1 MREPHGSARRRRGTV
16 WRNDKEQ
23 LDVETSIQSNADR
36 RSADSMSA
44 QANRAQPTND
54 ARESLAGI
62 APIHLVR
69 LLEHP
74 RAIPSIYAFFIILMT
89 IFAIPPLVNDWLGLL
104 NKDYDLWYWTGWF
117 YGRGAA
123 IYPTEKY
130 RLFPF
135 MYPPSCAVMLAT
147 ANRLGRTGF
156 MLALILINS
165 IAWIA
170 SVRLSIAATGLRKPA
185 AIALATLVPVLCVVP
200 FIHDTYLLGQPNL
213 LLLALMLA
221 AAAWLR
227 RGREFKAGILVGIA
241 AAIKAF
247 PIMAVGYLLYRRK
260 WKASAAVGATLVFLL
275 LIAPLAYRTPRQ
287 TIDDLSLWTRGM
299 VLKYDSGT
307 IAQRPERCYSF
318 KNQSLIALEHR
329 LLRRVPADGE
339 TDPFWRVNLVNLDFN
354 GVNAAILLS
363 ATMLGLFSLRAMPIF
378 RSPVDRRPAAAEWG
392 MTLMLILMFSPLSF
406 NYFFVWLL
414 YPLTYALASAIK
426 APVGSRDRTIWKI
439 AFGVAVGLMTLS
451 IAIPKIAQAYGNVL
465 FATIILFATTGF
477 DLISKRRPVREFRS
491 QESTETEA
499 NATNANDVQI
509 AKASL

>member
-1 MREPHGSARRRRGTV
+1 MRKPQGSASRERRPIRR
-16 WRNDKEQ
+16 DDQ
-23 LDVETSIQSNADR
+23 AQSTPDPLIR
-36 RSADSMSA
+36 TRSDHESADHAIPDSVHGD
-44 QANRAQPTND
+44 RARPTNIES
-54 ARESLAGI
+54 ESLVGI
-62 APIHLVR
+62 APSGLIG

-74 RAIPSIYAFFIILMT
+74 RAIPSIYAFLVLLMT

-117 YGRGAA
+117 YRNGAA

-213 LLLALMLA
+213 LLLALMLG

-227 RGREFKAGILVGIA
+227 SGDEFKAGILVGIA

-247 PIMAVGYLLYRRK
+247 PIMAVGYLIYRRK

-275 LIAPLAYRTPRQ
+275 LIAPLSYRTPKQ

-339 TDPFWRVNLVNLDFN
+339 SDPFWRVNLVRLDFN

-363 ATMLGLFSLRAMPIF
+363 AMILGLFSLRAMPMF
-378 RSPVDRRPAAAEWG
+378 RPSSDRRSAAAEWG

-414 YPLTYALASAIK
+414 YPLTYALASAIE
-426 APVGSRDRTIWKI
+426 APAGSSDRKLWKSV
-439 AFGVAVGLMTLS
+439 FGVAVGLMTLS

-465 FATIILFATTGF
+465 CATILLFAATGF
-477 DLISKRRPVREFRS
+477 DLIEKRRTRS
-491 QESTETEA
+491 KIAADESTRTES
-499 NATNANDVQI
+499 
-509 AKASL
+509 ASTALQTIEA